1 MIVRPASRRPHGQA
15 DRNAI
20 LAGWQSYIL
29 ASIEQKGMAY
39 LVFHDEGEA
48 VEILAA
54 FKTLCPWLMDLQNQS
69 KIMVTTPLK
78 SRRMYG
84 QLAR

>member
-1 MIVRPASRRPHGQA
+1 
-15 DRNAI
+15 
-20 LAGWQSYIL
+20 
-29 ASIEQKGMAY
+29 MAY

-54 FKTLCPWLMDLQNQS
+54 FKMLCPWLMDLQNQS